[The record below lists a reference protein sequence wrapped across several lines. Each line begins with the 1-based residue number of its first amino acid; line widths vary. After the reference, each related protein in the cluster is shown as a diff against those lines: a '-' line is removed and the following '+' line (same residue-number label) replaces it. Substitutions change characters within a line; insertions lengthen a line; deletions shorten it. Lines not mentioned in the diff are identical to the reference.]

1 MKKNGE
7 KIFWGLFFILGAIFI
22 LVGRMGYFEEIGLFA
37 LFLTVLL
44 VALLLKSIRHIE
56 FTGIL
61 FSLAFLAILYDK
73 PLGIEELT
81 PWPVLGAALLG
92 SIGLEILFH
101 NNKRYKE
108 RHTFHGNCKM
118 VDIEDES
125 CINYGI
131 TFGSSIKYVNSE
143 DFRQLNLDCTFGAM
157 QVYFDHAVIQN
168 GSAELN
174 LRVSFAGV
182 DLFIPKEW
190 HVINHA
196 TAVFGGIDE
205 KNHPQTTGTPVL
217 TLTGSVTFGGVEI
230 HYV

>member
-22 LVGRMGYFEEIGLFA
+22 LVSRMGYFEEIGLLT

-44 VALLLKSIRHIE
+44 AALLIKSIRHIE

-101 NNKRYKE
+101 NKKRHNEHHAFYKD
-108 RHTFHGNCKM
+108 CKT
-118 VDIEDES
+118 VDTADES
-125 CINYGI
+125 CINYGT
-131 TFGSSIKYVNSE
+131 TFGSSIKYVNCD

-157 QVYFDHAVIQN
+157 QVYFDHAIIQN

-174 LRVSFAGV
+174 LRVSFAGM

-190 HVINHA
+190 QVINHA

-205 KNHPQTTGTPVL
+205 KNHPQTTGTPIL
-217 TLTGSVTFGGVEI
+217 TLTGSVAFGGVEI

>member
-22 LVGRMGYFEEIGLFA
+22 LVSRMGYFEEIGLLT

-44 VALLLKSIRHIE
+44 AALLIKSIRHIE

-101 NNKRYKE
+101 NKKRHNEHHAFYKD
-108 RHTFHGNCKM
+108 CKT
-118 VDIEDES
+118 VDTADES
-125 CINYGI
+125 CINYGT
-131 TFGSSIKYVNSE
+131 TFGSSIKYVNCD

-157 QVYFDHAVIQN
+157 QVYF
-168 GSAELN
+168 
-174 LRVSFAGV
+174 AGM

-190 HVINHA
+190 QVINHA

-205 KNHPQTTGTPVL
+205 KNHPQTTGTPIL
-217 TLTGSVTFGGVEI
+217 TLTGSVAFGGVEI

>member
-22 LVGRMGYFEEIGLFA
+22 LVGRMGYFEDIGLFT

-56 FTGIL
+56 FSGIL

-118 VDIEDES
+118 VDIADES
-125 CINYGI
+125 CINYGT

-174 LRVSFAGV
+174 LRISFAGV

-190 HVINHA
+190 HVISHA

-205 KNHPQTTGTPVL
+205 KNHPQTTGTPIL
-217 TLTGSVTFGGVEI
+217 TLTGNVTFGGVEI

>member
-22 LVGRMGYFEEIGLFA
+22 LVSRMGYFEEIGLFT

-44 VALLLKSIRHIE
+44 AALLIKSIRHIE

-118 VDIEDES
+118 VDIADES
-125 CINYGI
+125 CINYGT

-205 KNHPQTTGTPVL
+205 KNHPQTTGTPIL
-217 TLTGSVTFGGVEI
+217 TLTGSVAFGGVEI